1 MGCVSLVNSH
11 ARGLPSYDAM
21 GRPLPRGSMPRIIDG
36 HPPAN
41 AARFCVSQIVGLQG
55 CLAACP
61 ARAPPPPSP
70 PPQGSPAHQCLE
82 SLAIQPD
89 LAKDGRIV
97 DMGGHGT
104 VARSL
109 ATGRRPAAAARQRDP
124 ENMYETPVSALQRLL
139 GSHEAPSRDLR
150 RDESIPAA
158 QGVMAAARRRTSIPK
173 TINSLLLHPP
183 PLLGEEA
190 AAALQRHDYCPREV
204 VTTKRKS
211 LGEAVGRCSRHRK
224 RRRRP

>member
-109 ATGRRPAAAARQRDP
+109 ATGRRPAAAAALPPPPDSVILKTCMKPQFRLYSDSSGHMKLPQGICAEMNRF
-124 ENMYETPVSALQRLL
+124 LQRK
-139 GSHEAPSRDLR
+139 GSWPPPADAPRSRKPSTACYCTPRL
-150 RDESIPAA
+150 SS
-158 QGVMAAARRRTSIPK
+158 VRRRQQHCNGT
-173 TINSLLLHPP
+173 TT
-183 PLLGEEA
+183 
-190 AAALQRHDYCPREV
+190 ALER
-204 VTTKRKS
+204 
-211 LGEAVGRCSRHRK
+211 
-224 RRRRP
+224 